1 MRSVAGIGVVG
12 QLRSFQ
18 RERPIRQVVEIA
30 DPRVRVGQDEI
41 LRELAGRA
49 GCEQFQVL
57 RLKRRLHRCQQA
69 RRCSRRKMRGK
80 QRKVQCWRGQFGIGL
95 LLLGS
100 QTDEVFGLE
109 RLYRFKLLRQRKV
122 RARRSVSINDAFR
135 QQVRNSLAFLG
146 NVRTEN
152 VIERAVLTNE
162 NNNVLNRRLGFD
174 LRSFAAFYRL
184 GFFALTKRI
193 KVIGQDCKQRR

>member
-1 MRSVAGIGVVG
+1 
-12 QLRSFQ
+12 
-18 RERPIRQVVEIA
+18 
-30 DPRVRVGQDEI
+30 
-41 LRELAGRA
+41 
-49 GCEQFQVL
+49 
-57 RLKRRLHRCQQA
+57 
-69 RRCSRRKMRGK
+69 MRGK

-184 GFFALTKRI
+184 GFLPSPNALKLLVKIANSDANSANRCQLFSVEVQYMLCSYVPFI
-193 KVIGQDCKQRR
+193 SVLQGGSSLDNR